1 MPSTDVD
8 CPRALQPEEFDASR
22 DSSVGFLPGHEE
34 GAKSISQ
41 PSPRLHARAQAAN
54 KAAEKLCVHH
64 ASSPGM
70 PKIEYADAATR
81 RVSLADIRQAV
92 MVHTPRGARV
102 AARTVVLPPPRPP
115 KASMARSVSRG
126 IFVMQQSMLLPR
138 SVAAN
143 AAGGA
148 GGGAHAAGYRHG
160 EQSASNLLPL
170 HLNPTCLEMYLSEE
184 EFKATF
190 KMDKDA
196 FYGLKQWKQRQ
207 LKKQAG
213 IF

>member
-1 MPSTDVD
+1 
-8 CPRALQPEEFDASR
+8 
-22 DSSVGFLPGHEE
+22 
-34 GAKSISQ
+34 
-41 PSPRLHARAQAAN
+41 
-54 KAAEKLCVHH
+54 
-64 ASSPGM
+64 
-70 PKIEYADAATR
+70 
-81 RVSLADIRQAV
+81 
-92 MVHTPRGARV
+92 
-102 AARTVVLPPPRPP
+102 
-115 KASMARSVSRG
+115 MARSVSRG
-126 IFVMQQSMLLPR
+126 IFVVQQSLLLPR